1 MSPKI
6 EEKPKTTSQ
15 KNADDDKITN
25 TPLRCYYYYLDI
37 AITSDSF
44 LQVDASISF
53 PSYIKKESLM
63 GRTRRSGGAIAKSND
78 IADPP
83 VDEVHPPY

>member
-6 EEKPKTTSQ
+6 EEKPKTTSH

-25 TPLRCYYYYLDI
+25 TPLRRYYYYLDI
-37 AITSDSF
+37 AITGDPF
-44 LQVDASISF
+44 LELDASISF

-63 GRTRRSGGAIAKSND
+63 GRVRRSGGAVAKIND
-78 IADPP
+78 IVDPP